1 MATQKTNAV
10 KLTEDEMKELTDI
23 RTSYQNMTSVIG
35 DIEVNI
41 ESLKSRKEEL
51 MNKVKKLSEKQ
62 NDINRKLENKY
73 GKGNISLDTGEFNP
87 IKE

>member
-23 RTSYQNMTSVIG
+23 RTAYQNITSVIG

-41 ESLKSRKEEL
+41 ESLKSRKDEL

>member
-23 RTSYQNMTSVIG
+23 RTAYQNITSVIG

>member
-23 RTSYQNMTSVIG
+23 RTDYQNITSVIG